1 MTSPGQNP
9 NFQTKKSQ
17 YLFLRPMYQ
26 IVDRQTQT
34 QMHTH
39 TQTHAWFDQGQ
50 PTIQLILLVIEL
62 IQEVK
67 ITLNILIR
75 MGNRFSY
82 LLTFEKWYRFLIS
95 IQTLYLILSLSY
107 FNVRENIL
115 MQLTQP
121 ANNSKNVSDHCC
133 DQFFLCDQL
142 HKFKW
147 LIFRIEINKKK
158 NNFWKVSYHSWFGT
172 NDNKPSVIERKQS
185 HKLWIIDTAYI
196 RCFTCVLNFV
206 ISWIQCPHNE
216 INNNNCVNI
225 KKSRSQ
231 CVSLTE
237 KVLHRNDIIK
247 PNDSQV
253 GFV

>member
-1 MTSPGQNP
+1 
-9 NFQTKKSQ
+9 
-17 YLFLRPMYQ
+17 MYQ

-34 QMHTH
+34 QTHTH

-67 ITLNILIR
+67 ITLNILIK

-147 LIFRIEINKKK
+147 VIFQIEINKKK
-158 NNFWKVSYHSWFGT
+158 NNLGKYHIIHGLVLMIIRHQLLKE
-172 NDNKPSVIERKQS
+172 NKATHFELLI
-185 HKLWIIDTAYI
+185 L
-196 RCFTCVLNFV
+196 L
-206 ISWIQCPHNE
+206 ISG
-216 INNNNCVNI
+216 
-225 KKSRSQ
+225 
-231 CVSLTE
+231 
-237 KVLHRNDIIK
+237 VLH
-247 PNDSQV
+247 V
-253 GFV
+253 C